1 MRFAC
6 PPKNAQAE
14 RLPYNVDLIV
24 CVFGPFWRRW
34 LISKFAVPNPAAGV
48 GDVAAGSQSH
58 SAEQNYRNDKWPGR
72 FWPLYRGCDR
82 NRTQNRE
89 RVENPDEIL
98 GAIPVLI
105 EPGVPVIISHREDAV
120 VSLLAKFVDR
130 PSRDGTN
137 QDKSQRCDLSAP
149 ASQKER
155 DDQ

>member
-6 PPKNAQAE
+6 PTKNPQAE

-24 CVFGPFWRRW
+24 CVFGPFWRRR
-34 LISKFAVPNPAAGV
+34 LISKFPVSNPAAGV

-98 GAIPVLI
+98 GAMPVLI
-105 EPGVPVIISHREDAV
+105 EAGLTALISNRENEV
-120 VSLLAKFVDR
+120 VRLLANL
-130 PSRDGTN
+130 GY
-137 QDKSQRCDLSAP
+137 
-149 ASQKER
+149 
-155 DDQ
+155 